1 MPRHERRHKEDGET
15 ARLALD
21 GRKKMSGLCACRYV
35 SYIFV
40 SVSVSL

>member
-1 MPRHERRHKEDGET
+1 MNEGTRKTEKQRG
-15 ARLALD
+15 LALD